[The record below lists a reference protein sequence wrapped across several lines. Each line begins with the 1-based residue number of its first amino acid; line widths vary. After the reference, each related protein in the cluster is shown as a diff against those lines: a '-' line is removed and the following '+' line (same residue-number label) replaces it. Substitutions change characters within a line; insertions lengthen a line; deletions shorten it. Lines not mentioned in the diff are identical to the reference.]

1 MSGLVIRPAV
11 PADAAGCA
19 AVYAP
24 YVTDS
29 CISFEYEAPTAADFA
44 KRMAASHVWLVAE
57 DDGAIVGYA
66 YASRHRDRSAYDW
79 AADVAIYI
87 AASHHGRGMGRRL
100 YEELLGPVRERGLR
114 VLCAGV
120 ALPNDASDGLHRAMG
135 FEEVGV
141 YRRIGWKDGR
151 WHDVRWW
158 QLHLGD
164 DGPPANLQ
172 G

>member
-1 MSGLVIRPAV
+1 MSGLVIRLAAPQ
-11 PADAAGCA
+11 DAAGCA

-44 KRMAASHVWLVAE
+44 GRMAASHAWLVAE
-57 DDGAIVGYA
+57 DGGAVVGYA

-79 AADVAIYI
+79 AADVAIYT

-100 YEELLGPVRERGLR
+100 YEELFPVVRERGLR

-120 ALPNDASDGLHRAMG
+120 ALPNDASDGLHRALG

-141 YRRIGWKDGR
+141 YRRIGWKAGR

-158 QLHLGD
+158 QLHLAG